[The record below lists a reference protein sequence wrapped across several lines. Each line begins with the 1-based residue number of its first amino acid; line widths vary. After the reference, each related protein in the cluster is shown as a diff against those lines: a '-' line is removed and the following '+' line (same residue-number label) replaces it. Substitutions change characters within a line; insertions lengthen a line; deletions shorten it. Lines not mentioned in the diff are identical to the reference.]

1 MSDIGR
7 WCKIL
12 AKIYGVIGTI
22 GSIVLANIYGKEAEA
37 NSYFER
43 VEYQRNWMLTI
54 AIFVG
59 VLLVV
64 SMICITLYTI
74 GAIYDAVNS
83 SAFQKG
89 GVDRYEKLEE
99 GTSVIAEQDEVNRI
113 IENGG
118 WRCSDCGKINQSYIT
133 TCMCGKSKE

>member
-1 MSDIGR
+1 M
-7 WCKIL
+7 
-12 AKIYGVIGTI
+12 GVDNCYLC
-22 GSIVLANIYGKEAEA
+22 GS
-37 NSYFER
+37 
-43 VEYQRNWMLTI
+43 
-54 AIFVG
+54 FVS
-59 VLLVV
+59 V
-64 SMICITLYTI
+64 SMICIALYTI

-89 GVDRYEKLEE
+89 GVARYEKLEE
-99 GTSVIAEQDEVNRI
+99 GTSVIAEQDEENRI